1 MVFLFPVLASIL
13 FSAPAT
19 TMSASDTIQP
29 AKASFLVISDIHLD
43 PLKNQTDILPAA
55 RNTGADTWD
64 TAKQA
69 ITQVLT
75 TNKPGFII
83 YLGDLPRHAPVDSI
97 STSMSAAGK
106 ALADLRHIATTTNI
120 PLLFVPGNNDSPDS
134 DYGKFS
140 PALFLNDPKAKG
152 SWPAIGA
159 TMISTALYK
168 KLGCYSAYPFN
179 HKAGL
184 RVIVLNTVL
193 YTWKYHS
200 PNEDRERLQQLAWL
214 GQQLRQ
220 TKANHEMAL
229 IAMHVPPGQD
239 IYKHTSFW
247 TTRSFPKQVTIQNK
261 FLDTIDRY
269 QNNIIGLLASHTHMD
284 GFKRLYNKNKKFT
297 SLLIS
302 DPGIAPSAYNN
313 SAFKLIR
320 YDSQYRLI
328 ASDTYFHRPG
338 DAGWQVNTVE
348 SPDDLPLTTY
358 ISQMDSGQVYHLVD
372 TFFNAGR
379 KFHNKELD
387 IDVRLDTTRPQSM
400 AFKPTGHNG
409 ALPAQSGN
417 PIFPGWYADPEAAIF
432 DSNYWVYPTYSDKYD
447 KQVFFDAFSS
457 PDLVQW
463 TKHPHILDTNAV
475 HWAKR
480 AMWAPAITEKNGR
493 YYFFFAANDIQ
504 NDSAKGGI
512 GVAVARHPQ
521 GPYKDYLGKPL
532 IGKFHNGA
540 QPIDQA
546 VFHDKDGQYYMIYGG
561 WGHCNI
567 ARLRSDFKALLPFP
581 DGKTYKEITPEGYVE
596 GPYMMVRDGKYYF
609 MWSEGGWTG
618 PDYSVAYAI
627 SDNPTGPFQRIGKIL
642 QQDSTVATGAGHHSV
657 IHIPGTDDYYIV
669 YHRRPIGETDAN
681 HRVVCIDRLEFTADG
696 HIRPVHI
703 SKDGVAARPLQ

>member
-13 FSAPAT
+13 ISAP
-19 TMSASDTIQP
+19 DTAQP
-29 AKASFLVISDIHLD
+29 KTSSFLVISDIHLD
-43 PLKNQTDILPAA
+43 PLKKQTDILPAA
-55 RNTGADTWD
+55 RNAGSDTWD
-64 TAKQA
+64 TAQQA

-75 TNKPGFII
+75 TEKPGFII
-83 YLGDLPRHAPVDSI
+83 YLGDLPRHAIADSI
-97 STSMSAAGK
+97 VGSMADAGK
-106 ALADLRHIATTTNI
+106 TLTDLRNIATKSHT

-134 DYGKFS
+134 DYGQFS
-140 PALFLNDPKAKG
+140 PSLFQNDPEAITA
-152 SWPAIGA
+152 WPAVGA
-159 TMISTALYK
+159 TTISATLYPE
-168 KLGCYSAYPFN
+168 LGCYSSYPLGPN
-179 HKAGL
+179 TKL

-193 YTWKYHS
+193 YTWNYQS
-200 PNEDRERLQQLAWL
+200 PNHAAECQEQIAWL

-220 TKANHEMAL
+220 TRANHEMAL

-239 IYKHTSFW
+239 TYKHTSFW
-247 TTRSFPKQVTIQNK
+247 TTKPPVNNTTIQNS
-261 FLDTIDRY
+261 FLDTVDRY
-269 QNNIIGLLASHTHMD
+269 QANIIGLLASHTHMD
-284 GFKRLYNKNKKFT
+284 GFKRLYNKDKQFT
-297 SLLIS
+297 ALLIS

-320 YDSQYRLI
+320 YDNQYRLME
-328 ASDTYFHRPG
+328 SDTYFHNPG
-338 DAGWQVNTVE
+338 QPDWQVDTIE
-348 SPDDLPLTTY
+348 SPDNQPLTTY
-358 ISQMDSGQVYHLVD
+358 ISQMDTTQVRQLVD
-372 TFFNAGR
+372 TIFNAGK
-379 KFHNKELD
+379 KFHNKDLD
-387 IDVRLDTTRPQSM
+387 IDVRRDSTRPQKTNTPSH
-400 AFKPTGHNG
+400 TG
-409 ALPAQSGN
+409 ALPSQSGN
-417 PIFPGWYADPEAAIF
+417 PIFPGWYADPEAAVF
-432 DSNYWVYPTYSDKYD
+432 DSNYWVYPTFSDKYN

-475 HWAKR
+475 RWAKR

-512 GVAVARHPQ
+512 GVAIARHPQ

-532 IGKFHNGA
+532 IGQFHNGA

-546 VFHDKDGQYYMIYGG
+546 IFHDKDGQYYIIYGG

-596 GPYMMVRDGKYYF
+596 GPYMIARDGKYYF
-609 MWSEGGWTG
+609 MWSEGGWGG
-618 PDYSVAYAI
+618 PDYSVAYAMA
-627 SDNPTGPFQRIGKIL
+627 DNPTGPFQRIGKIL
-642 QQDSTVATGAGHHSV
+642 QQDSAVATGAGHHSV

-669 YHRRPIGETDAN
+669 YHRRPLGETDPN

>member
-13 FSAPAT
+13 L
-19 TMSASDTIQP
+19 SASDTTKSAPDNSQP

-43 PLKNQTDILPAA
+43 PLKTQTTINPAT
-55 RNTGADTWD
+55 RNAGTDTWD
-64 TAKQA
+64 TAQQEIA
-69 ITQVLT
+69 HLLNTD
-75 TNKPGFII
+75 KPGFII
-83 YLGDLPRHAPVDSI
+83 CLGALPRHAPIDSI
-97 STSMSAAGK
+97 TGSMAAAGK
-106 ALADLRHIATTTNI
+106 TLSDLRNIATTSNT
-120 PLLFVPGNNDSPDS
+120 PLFFVPGNNDSPNS

-140 PALFLNDPKAKG
+140 TALFQNDPEGAS

-159 TMISTALYK
+159 TMISTTFYK
-168 KLGCYSAYPFN
+168 QLGCYSAYPLGR
-179 HKAGL
+179 KARL

-193 YTWKYHS
+193 YTWKYQSQNHDA
-200 PNEDRERLQQLAWL
+200 ECEEQLIWL

-239 IYKHTSFW
+239 TYKHASFW
-247 TTRSFPKQVTIQNK
+247 TTRLPVNNTTIQNS

-269 QNNIIGLLASHTHMD
+269 KANIIGLLASHTHMD
-284 GFKRLYNKNKKFT
+284 GFKRLYNKDKHFT
-297 SLLIS
+297 ALLIS
-302 DPGIAPSAYNN
+302 DPGIAPSDNNN
-313 SAFKLIR
+313 SSLKLIR
-320 YDSQYRLI
+320 YDSQYRLM
-328 ASDTYFHRPG
+328 ASDTYFHNP
-338 DAGWQVNTVE
+338 DHPDWQVKTVE
-348 SPDDLPLTTY
+348 TPDNQPLTTY
-358 ISQMDSGQVYHLVD
+358 IAQMDSTRISQLVD
-372 TFFNAGR
+372 TIFNAG
-379 KFHNKELD
+379 KKLHNKDLD
-387 IDVRLDTTRPQSM
+387 IDVYRDTTHPQSTNT
-400 AFKPTGHNG
+400 APRTG

-432 DSNYWVYPTYSDKYD
+432 DSNYWVYPTFSDKYN

-475 HWAKR
+475 RWAKR

-504 NDSAKGGI
+504 NDSARGGI

-532 IGKFHNGA
+532 IGQFHNGA

-546 VFHDKDGQYYMIYGG
+546 VFRDKDGQYYMIYGG

-596 GPYMMVRDGKYYF
+596 GPYMIARDGKYYF
-609 MWSEGGWTG
+609 MWSEGSWGG
-618 PDYSVAYAI
+618 PDYSVAYAM
-627 SDNPTGPFQRIGKIL
+627 SDKPTGPFQRVGKIL
-642 QQDSTVATGAGHHSV
+642 QQDSAVATGAGHHSV
-657 IHIPGTDDYYIV
+657 IHIPGTEDYYIV
-669 YHRRPIGETDAN
+669 YHRRPLGETDAN